1 MSKSSQLRF
10 LVPLGFAFALAAQA
24 AVAAETCSPEALREV
39 AAKLAAPRAVLQK
52 ALAADEP
59 EPDLAPP
66 LRQALSRLKSA
77 VAELVD
83 AHLHCLPAGQAPDLP
98 ALAASLHAAAN
109 GDGDGNRKGD
119 GNGGG
124 DDKSNGN
131 EAGDS
136 TRTFRFEPAFIAE
149 AGWLAVATGT
159 GIPCGSDTQ
168 LLLYAPRDGRWQR
181 LLRWASADYARIDGA
196 WEALQ
201 YRVSPR
207 DAQGRRF
214 VAVSH
219 IRPWCSSTWSSID
232 YSVLRPAAH
241 SDKPELLLQGSD
253 SLWWGG
259 EDFGRLSVDARHF
272 ELRFHAASLDSGV
285 HNREFIR
292 RYDLGGAAP
301 RRVAPVASE
310 PRDFV
315 DEWIV
320 SEWAEARQWSAAPQD
335 ALQSR
340 HQALHALRQRYAP
353 FEFGAI
359 SVCADG
365 AGTQVELR
373 SGEDEVALY
382 FRVEGVA
389 AADYRLRSI
398 TETPDPQCTEQVQ
411 PQD

>member
-1 MSKSSQLRF
+1 MSKSSPLRF
-10 LVPLGFAFALAAQA
+10 QIPLGVALALAAQA

-52 ALAADEP
+52 ALAAHDPDP
-59 EPDLAPP
+59 ELAPP
-66 LRQALSRLKSA
+66 LRQAISRLKPA

-83 AHLHCLPAGQAPDLP
+83 AHLRCLPAGQAPDLP
-98 ALAASLHAAAN
+98 ALAATLHAAAN
-109 GDGDGNRKGD
+109 GDEEDNSSGSGDGNVD
-119 GNGGG
+119 A
-124 DDKSNGN
+124 
-131 EAGDS
+131 AGDNM
-136 TRTFRFEPAFIAE
+136 RTLRFEPAFIAE
-149 AGWLAVATGT
+149 AGWLAVVAGT
-159 GIPCGSDTQ
+159 GIPCGSDAQ
-168 LLLYAPRDGRWQR
+168 LLLYAPRDGLWQR

-285 HNREFIR
+285 HNREFVR
-292 RYDLGGAAP
+292 RYDLGGAVP
-301 RRVAPVASE
+301 RRVVPVAAE

-320 SEWAEARQWSAAPQD
+320 SEWGEARQWSAVPQGV
-335 ALQSR
+335 LQSR
-340 HQALHALRQRYAP
+340 HRALHALRQRYAP

-373 SGEDEVALY
+373 SGEDAVALY
-382 FRVEGVA
+382 FRVEGMA
-389 AADYRLRSI
+389 AADYRLHSI
-398 TETPDPQCTEQVQ
+398 ADTPDPQCTVQVR